1 MLKVGEC
8 DLWKRRD
15 EKKKIGGQVHC
26 IPFPLPK
33 DEKKKKTKK
42 NKSWLIERK
51 EKNMKWMKVGLKERM
66 HWRKEVKDW
75 KDRVK

>member
-8 DLWKRRD
+8 DFWKRRD
-15 EKKKIGGQVHC
+15 EKKMIGGQVQC

-42 NKSWLIERK
+42 KRVGLLK
-51 EKNMKWMKVGLKERM
+51 KKMKWMKVGLKERM
-66 HWRKEVKDW
+66 HWWKEVKDW
-75 KDRVK
+75 KERM

>member
-8 DLWKRRD
+8 DFWKRRD
-15 EKKKIGGQVHC
+15 GKKKIGGQVQC

-42 NKSWLIERK
+42 KRVGLLK
-51 EKNMKWMKVGLKERM
+51 EKKNEMNESRAQGKDALMKRS
-66 HWRKEVKDW
+66 
-75 KDRVK
+75 